1 MGPAGLSTAEEA
13 LEDGA
18 DPTIAIGRI
27 AMKRRRPIHIFPG
40 PMLEWR
46 PIRLEG
52 SVKEIVCRV
61 GLFSLALLTVIG
73 LGGCSSSER
82 DRLMR
87 DKYPS
92 YPDAIRHAIDK
103 EYLIRGMD
111 QEQVYLA
118 RGEPICKKTIEHKG
132 RTVEVWLFAPGGRDP
147 CKTAEF
153 RVYFEQGMVTGWE
166 EFTEA
171 TRKTVPPG
179 FVEP

>member
-1 MGPAGLSTAEEA
+1 
-13 LEDGA
+13 
-18 DPTIAIGRI
+18 
-27 AMKRRRPIHIFPG
+27 
-40 PMLEWR
+40 MLEWR
-46 PIRLEG
+46 PIRLEVA
-52 SVKEIVCRV
+52 VKNRICLVR
-61 GLFSLALLTVIG
+61 LLSLATLVVIG
-73 LGGCSSSER
+73 LGGCASSER

-92 YPDAIRHAIDK
+92 YSDAIRHAIDK

-111 QEQVYLA
+111 REQVYLA

-132 RTVEVWLFAPGGRDP
+132 RPVEVWLFAPGGRDP

-153 RVYFEQGMVTGWE
+153 RVYFEKGIVTSWE

-179 FVEP
+179 FAEP